1 MSLAELFTIAKTQKQ
16 PKCPSV
22 DEWIKQLEHVHNGV
36 LLSQKKEKIVHFV
49 TAWIDLENMMLSAIS
64 LSEKN
69 KHHMISLI
77 SGTY

>member
-36 LLSQKKEKIVHFV
+36 LLSHKKEKIVHFV
-49 TAWIDLENMMLSAIS
+49 TAWMDLENIMLSEIS
-64 LSEKN
+64 QPEKD
-69 KHHMISLI
+69 KYHIISLI
-77 SGTY
+77 YGI